1 MNTKHKTST
10 TSSRTVKKTK
20 TVRAKPETAPEFEA
34 AHAVI
39 FGVVCVAAA
48 ASTMAAVAT
57 VGHFGLRPLAFAA
70 VGAVAGA
77 LALLIAL
84 VPILLAP
91 AWALA
96 RGNQKWIGFALI
108 AMMMVPD
115 ALLQTNAVREAGAA
129 FRAPVIERL
138 ETKLEALEAEG
149 ASAASINSAA
159 YQLREASKPSVSL
172 TLISI
177 VMALFQIATFF
188 MRAWLTQLTR
198 DRNAELKA
206 ERAAKRAP
214 KAQHQPNVISIKGRI
229 PRFKEA
235 GPQFAIAA

>member
-1 MNTKHKTST
+1 MSKKHKTSST
-10 TSSRTVKKTK
+10 NISQKPK
-20 TVRAKPETAPEFEA
+20 RAKPETAPQFEA

-57 VGHFGLRPLAFAA
+57 VGHFGLHPLAFVA

-84 VPILLAP
+84 VPILMAP

-115 ALLQTNAVREAGAA
+115 ALLQTNAVREAGVA
-129 FRAPVIERL
+129 FQAPVIERL
-138 ETKLEALEAEG
+138 ETKLETLEAEG

-159 YQLREASKPSVSL
+159 YRLREANKPSVNL
-172 TLISI
+172 TLISV

-188 MRAWLTQLTR
+188 IRAWLTQLTR

-214 KAQHQPNVISIKGRI
+214 KTQAQPNVIKLKDRI
-229 PRFKEA
+229 RRDKEPGPRFA
-235 GPQFAIAA
+235 MAA